1 MDALLPAFLAAAL
14 AEIGDKTQFLAVL
27 LAMRYR
33 NAPVAVLAGIS
44 VAAIANSLIAG
55 IGGGFLASQIGFRAI
70 TLLLALA
77 LVFTGIGGLFPQK
90 QPKMGLYDRFG
101 PFGASA
107 IAFFI
112 LEFGDKT
119 QFLTFALAARAHA
132 PLLAAAGAAA
142 GIILASTPAILLGDQ
157 LSTTLPIRAARI
169 GIGIL
174 FAVVGTIVALG
185 TLRLV

>member
-33 NAPVAVLAGIS
+33 STPMAVLAGIA

-55 IGGGFLASQIGFRAI
+55 IGGGFLAGQIGFRPI

-77 LVFTGIGGLFPQK
+77 LVFTGVGGLFPQK
-90 QPKMGLYDRFG
+90 QPKMGMYDRLG
-101 PFGASA
+101 PFAASA
-107 IAFFI
+107 VAFFI

-132 PLLAAAGAAA
+132 PLLAASGAAA
-142 GIILASTPAILLGDQ
+142 GIILASAPAVLLGDQ
-157 LSTTLPIRAARI
+157 LTTMLPIRAARI

-174 FAVVGTIVALG
+174 FALVGTIVALG
-185 TLRLV
+185 ALRIL